1 MLPLAVVAH
10 EINNDLVTRLNI
22 NLKEHIMRVGKFFG
36 DLISGNCSNAFKR
49 LEDLFSSLSPQVHA
63 FIEKLASDEGK
74 LLQTLA
80 ETALQSVITG
90 GFSTASCVAAGKCI
104 VAAAAAQG
112 KTILISDAMAQLNI
126 LASPLNNTQPVAAPT
141 TPDASVAATVA
152 G

>member
-1 MLPLAVVAH
+1 VVSR
-10 EINNDLVTRLNI
+10 EINNDLVVRLNI
-22 NLKEHIMRVGKFFG
+22 NLKEHIMSVGNFFG
-36 DLISGNCSNAFKR
+36 DLISGNFSNALKR

-80 ETALQSVITG
+80 ESALQSVITG
-90 GFSTASCVAAGKCI
+90 GFSTASFVAAGKGI

-126 LASPLNNTQPVAAPT
+126 LASPLNTTQPVAAPT
-141 TPDASVAATVA
+141 TPDASVAAPVA